1 MKSIASPIKLLIF
14 SLVTLMILSAC
25 ERPSPSATETEQTDP
40 APAQPTTAPEV
51 APTIAPT
58 VEIVAPEDTDVEEST
73 SEDGAAVEDGAATGL
88 DVETTVVPTDT
99 TPSEPITEEQ
109 THTVV
114 DGDSLY
120 RLSLIYGPSIAE
132 IAAANNISE
141 TDTLEIGQTL
151 TIPVPGT
158 VAVAPPAEATA
169 EPAEPVG
176 ERVHIVQAGENL
188 FRIGLQYGFTFTELA
203 SYNGIANPHRLDV
216 GQQIRIPAN
225 N

>member
-1 MKSIASPIKLLIF
+1 MKSIASPLKLLIF

-25 ERPSPSATETEQTDP
+25 ERPSPSATDTEQTDP
-40 APAQPTTAPEV
+40 APAQPTTAPV
-51 APTIAPT
+51 VVPTIAPT
-58 VEIVAPEDTDVEEST
+58 VEIVAPEDTDVEEPT
-73 SEDGAAVEDGAATGL
+73 SEDGAAAEDGAATGI

-109 THTVV
+109 SHTVV
-114 DGDSLY
+114 DGDTLY

-158 VAVAPPAEATA
+158 VAVTPPEAPT
-169 EPAEPVG
+169 AEPVG